1 MFSRLPGRCAQNR
14 HTWPN
19 KAQEEGR
26 DEHERRHAPTHP
38 QTHTHPHTDNFV
50 IETHRKTKTAF
61 MSVFFKGHLQTHPNN
76 FLIHFKRTAEDL
88 FVQRLS

>member
-38 QTHTHPHTDNFV
+38 QTHTHPYTDNFV
-50 IETHRKTKTAF
+50 IESHRKTKTAF
-61 MSVFFKGHLQTHPNN
+61 ISVASKGHLQTHPNN
-76 FLIHFKRTAEDL
+76 FLIQFKRTAEDL
-88 FVQRLS
+88 FVWRLS

>member
-26 DEHERRHAPTHP
+26 DEHERRHGPTHP
-38 QTHTHPHTDNFV
+38 QTHTQPYMNNFV
-50 IETHRKTKTAF
+50 METHIKKQKQHLLAF
-61 MSVFFKGHLQTHPNN
+61 SL
-76 FLIHFKRTAEDL
+76 
-88 FVQRLS
+88 